1 MFADLTHRLRGAIE
15 RWQLRQRPRPVQAN
29 DAHLEGL
36 HSALQT
42 ELDILA
48 AWAEAARAKLEF
60 LATTTHDAEVIGLV
74 QTCPLRRPEEE

>member
-1 MFADLTHRLRGAIE
+1 MRNLTHRLRGAID

-29 DAHLEGL
+29 DAYLEGL